1 MKRFVHVCISISS
14 NMLCCTVFFFLHM
27 KISGFV
33 MMKIKIIIFKLIIID
48 LFTQGSFVAQPNH
61 FCYNAATTLLW
72 FADLA
77 SRIWMLR
84 KGNLII
90 IFGERWNRQDNTLW
104 SYQKYKTWRNILFFY
119 LNIGRKAW
127 KEKWIETILD

>member
-90 IFGERWNRQDNTLW
+90 IFGEWWNRQDNTLW
-104 SYQKYKTWRNILFFY
+104 SYQKYKTWRNILFY